1 MEFIE
6 SRRFTRRLHEL
17 AGDAADELLR
27 AIESD
32 LEQNPDR
39 GALVPGLAGIRKARV
54 GNPGRGKGK
63 RGGFRYLYVYFRG
76 DEQIGL
82 LYLFD
87 KDEQHAFA
95 RSCTVHERGEHGL
108 RRFGKLLLCGHV
120 GTQIR
125 ERFHRAQQPPEI
137 FFLVRHPNFGATN
150 TRAA

>member
-1 MEFIE
+1 MWYYHIVEFIE

-87 KDEQHAFA
+87 KDEQGDLTAA
-95 RSCTVHERGEHGL
+95 ER
-108 RRFGKLLLCGHV
+108 KLLRDLA
-120 GTQIR
+120 TQG
-125 ERFHRAQQPPEI
+125 Q
-137 FFLVRHPNFGATN
+137 
-150 TRAA
+150 